1 MYDLTCS
8 CGSCL
13 FKFPAP
19 QSATS
24 QSGKHNGG
32 CQCGSSCSDSFIGS
46 FRTFIGVKLVVGSST
61 SRCSGAYFCTS
72 QWIKGA
78 WWTCT
83 SERLRVGAGGYRAQS
98 SHAVSCALSQQTWI
112 QCHLNWLPW
121 YIYFNA
127 CNVHCA
133 TFCFYAWSNLPPLLN
148 ARHANKHLNVHYIY
162 RSQS

>member
-13 FKFPAP
+13 FKFPAL

-121 YIYFNA
+121 YIYILTHA
-127 CNVHCA
+127 MYIA
-133 TFCFYAWSNLPPLLN
+133 PLF
-148 ARHANKHLNVHYIY
+148 AFMHGQIYPHYWMQGMLINT
-162 RSQS
+162 